1 MANESKNDGIGK
13 TLLVVLLLC
22 LVCSV
27 VVAGSAVGLK
37 PKQQEQ
43 KLLDKQRNIL
53 DVAGLLQPKMEGD
66 QVKSLFSQRI
76 EPRLLDLNSGE
87 FAAGKAAFDLAA
99 ALRDD
104 GKSAALAASDDPA
117 GIKRRSNQAEIYL
130 VRDEGGAVS
139 KIVLPV
145 YGTGLWSMMY
155 AFVALDSD
163 GNTVKGIT
171 YYDQGETPGLGGEV
185 ENAGWRQ
192 QWVGKKL
199 FDANGQPAI
208 RVVKGGARP
217 GDEHGV
223 DGLSGATLTSNGV
236 QHTFDFWLGEHGF
249 GPFLK
254 KVREGALK
262 NG

>member
-37 PKQQEQ
+37 SKQQEQ

-53 DVAGLLQPKMEGD
+53 DVAGLLQPKMEGE

-87 FAAGKAAFDLAA
+87 FVAGKAAAFDLAA

-139 KIVLPV
+139 KIVLRF
-145 YGTGLWSMMY
+145 T
-155 AFVALDSD
+155 A
-163 GNTVKGIT
+163 
-171 YYDQGETPGLGGEV
+171 
-185 ENAGWRQ
+185 
-192 QWVGKKL
+192 
-199 FDANGQPAI
+199 PACG
-208 RVVKGGARP
+208 R
-217 GDEHGV
+217 
-223 DGLSGATLTSNGV
+223 
-236 QHTFDFWLGEHGF
+236 
-249 GPFLK
+249 
-254 KVREGALK
+254 
-262 NG
+262 